1 MRLPV
6 PPKAQQALD
15 RLHAAGHEAWLVG
28 GCVRDLLLGR
38 TPGDVDLTTSALPEE
53 TLRVFA
59 DVPTVATG
67 LRHGTVTVLLDGTP
81 IEITTYRVD
90 GSYTD
95 ARHPDGVTFTRSLR
109 EDAARRDFTINAMA
123 YDRDAG
129 LRDWFGGQADLAART
144 VRCVGDPARRFR
156 EDALR
161 ILRALRFASVLGF
174 GIDPATAAAARACAP
189 LLAQVSAERVWAEL
203 GKLLCGPGAGA
214 VLRAY
219 PDVLGAVLPELLPMV
234 GYDQRNEHH
243 CWDLLTHTAVA
254 LDHVPPR
261 PVLRWAALL
270 HDAAK
275 PACFRLGPD
284 GQGHYHGHAQAGAA
298 LADAALR
305 RLRSDRATRERVVTL
320 VRHHDGPLPEDP
332 RLLRRRL
339 ARLGP
344 EGLLDLIRLQRGD
357 ALALDPAYCTR
368 VERLDRIDRMVRDLL
383 SQAPCLTTH
392 DLALRGGDLLAL
404 GYRGPAIGRAQKAL
418 LDRVLDGSVPNER
431 EALLQVLK
439 DLDAR

>member
-1 MRLPV
+1 MRLSV

-15 RLHAAGHEAWLVG
+15 LLHAAGHEAWLVG

-59 DVPTVATG
+59 GFRTIETG

-109 EDAARRDFTINAMA
+109 EDAARRDFTVNAMA

-144 VRCVGDPARRFR
+144 IRCVGDPARRFR

-174 GIDPATAAAARACAP
+174 TIDPATAAAARACAP

-203 GKLLCGPGAGA
+203 GELLCGPGAGA

-243 CWDLLTHTAVA
+243 SWDLLTHTAVM

-261 PVLRWAALL
+261 PVLRWTALL

-284 GQGHYHGHAQAGAA
+284 GQGHYYGHAQAGAA

-305 RLRSDRATRERVVTL
+305 RLRSDRATRERVVAL

-344 EGLLDLIRLQRGD
+344 EGLLDLIQIQRGD

-383 SQAPCLTTH
+383 SQTPCLTVR
-392 DLALRGGDLLAL
+392 DLAVRGGDLLAL
-404 GYRGPAIGRAQKAL
+404 GYRGPAIGRAQKTL

-431 EALLQVLK
+431 EALLQALTT
-439 DLDAR
+439 LDA

>member
-1 MRLPV
+1 MRLAV
-6 PPKAQQALD
+6 PTKAQRALD
-15 RLHAAGHEAWLVG
+15 LLHAAGHEAWLVG

-59 DVPTVATG
+59 GLPTFTTG

-81 IEITTYRVD
+81 IEVTTYRVD
-90 GSYTD
+90 GAYTD

-123 YDRDAG
+123 YDRGAG
-129 LRDWFGGQADLAART
+129 LRDWFGGREDLAART
-144 VRCVGDPARRFR
+144 IRCIGDPEHRFR

-161 ILRALRFASVLGF
+161 ILRALRFASVLTF
-174 GIDPATAAAARACAP
+174 TIDPATAAAARACAP
-189 LLAQVSAERVWAEL
+189 LLAHVSAERIWAEL
-203 GKLLCGPGAGA
+203 GKLLCGPGAGT

-219 PDVLGAVLPELLPMV
+219 PDVLGVVLPELLPMV
-234 GYDQRNEHH
+234 GFDQRNEHH
-243 CWDLLTHTAVA
+243 CWDLLTHTAIA

-275 PACFRLGPD
+275 PSCFRLGQD

-320 VRHHDGPLPEDP
+320 VRCHDGPLPEDL

-344 EGLLDLIRLQRGD
+344 ECFFELVRLQQGD

-368 VERLDRIDRMVRDLL
+368 VERLERIDRMARDLL
-383 SQAPCLTTH
+383 SQPVCLTTH
-392 DLALRGGDLLAL
+392 DLAVRGEDLLAL
-404 GYRGPAIGRAQKAL
+404 GYRGPAIGRAQRAL

-431 EALLQVLK
+431 EALLQALGET
-439 DLDAR
+439 DA